1 MLRQRV
7 FVGALILSVVAWGTP
22 ARSADP
28 PEIALTIENH
38 RFTPEAITVTAGT
51 SFVLV
56 IGPGLGQH
64 RRALALARKRSP
76 EQP

>member
-1 MLRQRV
+1 MGAT
-7 FVGALILSVVAWGTP
+7 FVVTLGEAFEASL
-22 ARSADP
+22 
-28 PEIALTIENH
+28 IAL
-38 RFTPEAITVTAGT
+38 AGL
-51 SFVLV
+51 LV